1 MTDKELK
8 KLSRMELLEIL
19 VELGNENAELTNRV
33 DILNKQLNS
42 KHIMLEEAG
51 SIAEASLRINGVFE
65 AAQAAASQYVENIK
79 RLNESQETLYK
90 NIENESHKNAE
101 AMLQKTELQCKK
113 RLEETEAECTRLT
126 KQAEEKCLKSKQEAD
141 EYWNKVSK
149 KIFDLCKEHEF
160 LKDILNSNMRNN
172 SYEKR
177 TSGNQK

>member
-1 MTDKELK
+1 MTEKELK
-8 KLSRMELLEIL
+8 RLSRTDLLEMLIDQS
-19 VELGNENAELTNRV
+19 AELQALRERCAAAEEALEKRNMN
-33 DILNKQLNS
+33 LNQ
-42 KHIMLEEAG
+42 AG
-51 SIAEASLRINGVFE
+51 SIAEAALRVNGVFE